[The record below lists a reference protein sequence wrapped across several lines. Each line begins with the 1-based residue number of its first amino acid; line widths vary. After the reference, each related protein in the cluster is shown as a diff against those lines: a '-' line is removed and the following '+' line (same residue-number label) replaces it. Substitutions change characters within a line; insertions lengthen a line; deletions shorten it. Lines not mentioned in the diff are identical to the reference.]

1 MIMKI
6 ASIPTCSSLIMKTA
20 SIPTC
25 LSLSDSNECT
35 RNNGGCSIDADCI
48 NLPGSYK
55 CVCEEGFKGDGYTCG
70 GKFLSVVGKW
80 RLNLYGKFLSVVAW

>member
-1 MIMKI
+1 
-6 ASIPTCSSLIMKTA
+6 MKTA
-20 SIPTC
+20 SIPTF

-70 GKFLSVVGKW
+70 GKFLSVVCKW
-80 RLNLYGKFLSVVAW
+80 KLNLSVSFFQWLHGKCRLYIRGKFLINGW